1 MHAMQH
7 AAIRAP
13 ERTQDSLPKGARV
26 QPREHPLVQGLALLP
41 GLHIVTLFWWT
52 CPRPGCLDRME
63 ARRVDTDSLADLA
76 AAEALVAIDRDAHI
90 EKQHPEVV
98 QWAPHMLAVSRYRW
112 LGCHN

>member
-1 MHAMQH
+1 M
-7 AAIRAP
+7 
-13 ERTQDSLPKGARV
+13 
-26 QPREHPLVQGLALLP
+26 P

-90 EKQHPEVV
+90 EKQHPEDD
-98 QWAPHMLAVSRYRW
+98 QWAPHMIAVSRYRC

>member
-1 MHAMQH
+1 
-7 AAIRAP
+7 
-13 ERTQDSLPKGARV
+13 
-26 QPREHPLVQGLALLP
+26 
-41 GLHIVTLFWWT
+41 
-52 CPRPGCLDRME
+52 ME